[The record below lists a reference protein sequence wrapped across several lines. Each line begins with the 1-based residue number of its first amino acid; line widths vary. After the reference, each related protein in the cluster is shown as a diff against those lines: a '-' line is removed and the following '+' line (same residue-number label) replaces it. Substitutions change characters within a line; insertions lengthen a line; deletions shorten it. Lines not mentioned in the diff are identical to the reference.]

1 MLMTKAAKLQ
11 DTVTKAWQPGYL
23 TLLPAKITWQPGG
36 APGSGTAKDVH
47 IGLVSITNTQKA
59 KGKPLLRVVSGA
71 TGYTFE
77 LGSELDRDALVEAY
91 TKAKEQLLAPTPS
104 ANNTAGAQGSRSAAG
119 AAAAPGVSGG
129 SGGAAAVSSLVRQW
143 EGRLPTPAQKRDMMK
158 EDSELAER
166 YNTLVA
172 AAGVLAED
180 EFWAG
185 VLEEQAKASQGG
197 ARQAGAEGDGAA
209 GKTGRAATGVAS
221 LSLMTQGPVQRKGLS
236 NAMFQVPVEQDGR
249 SVSMRFTLTPDL
261 IALVF
266 AEKPHVKR
274 AYERSVPHNMSEK
287 EFWTRYLRHEMS
299 KEERR
304 KRLLGNDSER
314 LGEAAVAAAMEAPP
328 PEYAGLFGGGGSSQT
343 TGDEDEEARQERRAK
358 RQLLARSDPTVDLEA
373 NQADELCGGFG
384 LLHASNKE
392 PSQRGGLR
400 AMGEDLARDINRHAT
415 VVLAGAKALE
425 VAAAA
430 PSARSASRSA
440 GNGRTA
446 DNPELD
452 ELASQRLKQFALGL
466 EDLQPSPPPQH
477 EILTLKAPQSLFD
490 STRAA
495 GHGMGTHSN
504 QQAQVPQLHGE
515 GALLSDEQAAV
526 AAGAVQPNR
535 LSRTPIAAAQAYEV
549 LLEVCGLGV
558 DISSQGGD
566 GWGAAGTA
574 GGGLALAPEAVLAPA
589 LLARFRTQIKM
600 VADVA
605 RHFWA
610 CMPPSTPDKAE
621 KAERLASHVD
631 SKLWAEV
638 EAAIAT
644 ANKMGGPQRRY
655 VKQLLTPAQN
665 MMEKLL
671 SRHQL
676 ERDRRRRA

>member
-1 MLMTKAAKLQ
+1 MPDYYRAFMRVFKDAKTGQVVLRFHKTDIVKVSQSGEVTLNTGGYLTATTQMAMNDALGFIEYKVRSYHHDAYSGSGSAWEVQGPGGSQRYADNMTLPAGPSPQAAK
-11 DTVTKAWQPGYL
+11 ARYL

-104 ANNTAGAQGSRSAAG
+104 ASNTGGAQGSRSAAG

-197 ARQAGAEGDGAA
+197 GRQAGAEGDGAA
-209 GKTGRAATGVAS
+209 GKTGRAATGVASLSLMTQGPVQRKGLSNAMFQVPKRDMMKEDSELAEHYNTLVAAAGVLAEDEFWAGVLEEQAKASQGGTRQTGAEGDGAAGKTGKAAIGVAS

-314 LGEAAVAAAMEAPP
+314 L
-328 PEYAGLFGGGGSSQT
+328 
-343 TGDEDEEARQERRAK
+343 
-358 RQLLARSDPTVDLEA
+358 
-373 NQADELCGGFG
+373 
-384 LLHASNKE
+384 
-392 PSQRGGLR
+392 
-400 AMGEDLARDINRHAT
+400 
-415 VVLAGAKALE
+415 
-425 VAAAA
+425 
-430 PSARSASRSA
+430 
-440 GNGRTA
+440 
-446 DNPELD
+446 
-452 ELASQRLKQFALGL
+452 
-466 EDLQPSPPPQH
+466 
-477 EILTLKAPQSLFD
+477 
-490 STRAA
+490 
-495 GHGMGTHSN
+495 
-504 QQAQVPQLHGE
+504 
-515 GALLSDEQAAV
+515 
-526 AAGAVQPNR
+526 
-535 LSRTPIAAAQAYEV
+535 
-549 LLEVCGLGV
+549 
-558 DISSQGGD
+558 
-566 GWGAAGTA
+566 
-574 GGGLALAPEAVLAPA
+574 
-589 LLARFRTQIKM
+589 
-600 VADVA
+600 
-605 RHFWA
+605 
-610 CMPPSTPDKAE
+610 
-621 KAERLASHVD
+621 
-631 SKLWAEV
+631 
-638 EAAIAT
+638 
-644 ANKMGGPQRRY
+644 
-655 VKQLLTPAQN
+655 
-665 MMEKLL
+665 
-671 SRHQL
+671 
-676 ERDRRRRA
+676 